1 MTNTYA
7 LTDIRYNLY
16 KRQDLILTRVTKS
29 LLQIVSSPSKNLGLT
44 SCLRVVFFFPFL
56 VGDELIVLKIQVFI
70 LPFSYPHALALSEF
84 LEACRKCRISGPPPD
99 QRESESALQ
108 QDLWVIHM
116 QIIFGGSVCLLQCP
130 QFLFFEDQNDKFTAG
145 FKS

>member
-1 MTNTYA
+1 MSREGHNGA
-7 LTDIRYNLY
+7 L
-16 KRQDLILTRVTKS
+16 KS
-29 LLQIVSSPSKNLGLT
+29 L
-44 SCLRVVFFFPFL
+44 
-56 VGDELIVLKIQVFI
+56 VLMVTE
-70 LPFSYPHALALSEF
+70 LALSEF
-84 LEACRKCRISGPPPD
+84 LEACQKCRISGPPPD